1 MVYLRIVRVTVYHPF
16 MTMRM
21 AMGFAQRRPLIM
33 LVLMVFVV
41 SVSMVVLER
50 FMPMLVLVSLSQVQ
64 PDASSHQDGGTQ
76 KLKCQTIPQ
85 DQYGDQSSDKR
96 RQ

>member
-1 MVYLRIVRVTVYHPF
+1 MKA
-16 MTMRM
+16 MRST
-21 AMGFAQRRPLIM
+21 FRTLIIACAWLIITIASA